1 MNSTHSRRVRRL
13 RSTLLWVLA
22 SAGTLGWTSL
32 ALALPPEIKLSKP
45 AQLEI
50 VRNGQ
55 PAGKLSLAAGTTL
68 AMTAIDGEFVLVRYR
83 GVNGRVLATATDLAA
98 RMSAEESGEAAEPA
112 KAAAPPPK
120 ASETPKVSTP
130 APVVPAPAKQTVRPS
145 TGPQQTS
152 GVKPVDS
159 PHATTEEAMSKSE
172 RMWLIGAWAAF
183 LVIVAAQWRLFT
195 KARKPGWASLVP
207 IYNMIVWQQIS
218 GKPLWWIVLYFI
230 PVVNL
235 VVAVLTIFGIANN
248 FGKGMGF
255 GFGLLLA
262 PFFFLPVLAF
272 GDAVY
277 VGR

>member
-1 MNSTHSRRVRRL
+1 M
-13 RSTLLWVLA
+13 
-22 SAGTLGWTSL
+22 

-50 VRNGQ
+50 IRNGQ

-68 AMTAIDGEFVLVRYR
+68 AVTAIDGEFVQVRYR
-83 GVNGRVLATATDLAA
+83 GVNGRVLATATDLDA
-98 RMSAEESGEAAEPA
+98 RVLAEESGEAAEPA
-112 KAAAPPPK
+112 KDTAPPPK
-120 ASETPKVSTP
+120 AAEPPRKTVETPKVS
-130 APVVPAPAKQTVRPS
+130 AQSPVVPPPAKLTDRPS

-159 PHATTEEAMSKSE
+159 SHAATEEAMSKSE
-172 RMWLIGAWAAF
+172 RMWLIGTWAVF
-183 LVIVAAQWRLFT
+183 FVIVAAQWRLFT

-207 IYNMIVWQQIS
+207 IYNIIVWQQIS
-218 GKPLWWIVLYFI
+218 GKPVWWLLLYFV

-248 FGKGMGF
+248 FGKGLGF

-262 PFFFLPVLAF
+262 PFFFLPLLAF